1 MKYGIKYTLLLL
13 VPALLWLGCSGK
25 PAEIRFDGVEGTIS
39 TNHTVDQGVIVPDE
53 IKFKSNFKHFA
64 VIEHLAFIGE
74 RDTVRRAIT
83 VTFRRVLNDNEFIR
97 AERDFSGFV
106 FDGSYWQ
113 ALPYTKAR
121 HDSTRIDIG
130 YDFPSGGL
138 DWEPGRQT
146 GRLHYNWRGVKVGVE
161 ISGLVAVQS
170 NRSGDVNRRSHA
182 IGRGVMT
189 FGADTLA
196 GTVVYEMI
204 QLDGYNPINKV
215 DAGVEY
221 TNYDWVVLSGNEG
234 SVVIASS
241 DSTTAGDKILKNF
254 VVFRGAD
261 SLRIGD
267 GSAKVRINSDGLT
280 RDRKI
285 YDTIALK
292 KSLSVP
298 ELNLAFNLDLV
309 EPRIFYTSGYS
320 LAVVSGNLDNAGKA
334 VPVWGII
341 EHWQQPKADG
351 SVLH

>member
-1 MKYGIKYTLLLL
+1 MKYGIKYALALL
-13 VPALLWLGCSGK
+13 VLALLSFGCSRK
-25 PAEIRFDGVEGTIS
+25 PAEIRFDGAVGIIS
-39 TNHTVDQGVIVPDE
+39 TNHAVDQSAIIPEEVT
-53 IKFKSNFKHFA
+53 FKSDFKHFA
-64 VIEHLAFIGE
+64 IIEHLVFLGE
-74 RDTVRRAIT
+74 RDTVRRAVT
-83 VTFRRVLNDNEFIR
+83 VTFRRALNDNEFIR

-121 HDSTRIDIG
+121 HDSTHLEIG

-138 DWEPGRQT
+138 DWEPGRQS
-146 GRLHYNWRGVKVGVE
+146 GRLHYNWRGVKIGVE
-161 ISGLVAVQS
+161 ISGLVAAQ
-170 NRSGDVNRRSHA
+170 NNKSGEANRRAHA
-182 IGRGVMT
+182 IGSGVMT
-189 FGADTLA
+189 FGADTLS

-204 QLDGYNPINKV
+204 QVDGYNPINKV
-215 DAGVEY
+215 EAGIEY
-221 TNYDWVVLSGNEG
+221 TNYDWVVLSGNDG

-254 VVFRGAD
+254 VVFRDAD
-261 SLRIGD
+261 SLRFGD

-298 ELNLAFNLDLV
+298 DLNVAFNVDLV
-309 EPRIFYTSGYS
+309 EPRIFYTSGYCLS
-320 LAVVSGNLDNAGKA
+320 VVIGNLESAGKT
-334 VPVWGII
+334 VPVWGLI

-351 SVLH
+351 SILH

>member
-1 MKYGIKYTLLLL
+1 MVL
-13 VPALLWLGCSGK
+13 ALSTFGCSRK
-25 PAEIRFDGVEGTIS
+25 PAEIPFDGAMGTIS
-39 TNHTVDQGVIVPDE
+39 TNHTVDQSAIIPDE
-53 IKFKSNFKHFA
+53 IKFKSDFKHFA
-64 VIEHLAFIGE
+64 IIEHLVFLGE

-97 AERDFSGFV
+97 AERDFSGFI
-106 FDGSYWQ
+106 FDGSFWQ

-138 DWEPGRQT
+138 DWEPGRRT

-161 ISGLVAVQS
+161 ISGLTAVQS
-170 NRSGDVNRRSHA
+170 NKAGESNRRSHA
-182 IGRGVMT
+182 IGSGVMT
-189 FGADTLA
+189 FGADTLS
-196 GTVVYEMI
+196 GMVFYELI

-215 DAGVEY
+215 EAGIEY
-221 TNYDWVVLSGNEG
+221 TNYDWVVLTGNDG
-234 SVVIASS
+234 SVLIASS
-241 DSTTAGDKILKNF
+241 DSTTTGDKILKNF
-254 VVFRGAD
+254 VVWRDNG
-261 SLRIGD
+261 SLKFAD
-267 GSAKVRINSDGLT
+267 GSQKIRINSDGLT

-298 ELNLAFNLDLV
+298 ELNFAFNVDLV
-309 EPRIFYTSGYS
+309 EPRIFYTSGYCLS
-320 LAVVSGNLDNAGKA
+320 VVSGNIESAGKTI
-334 VPVWGII
+334 PVWGIV